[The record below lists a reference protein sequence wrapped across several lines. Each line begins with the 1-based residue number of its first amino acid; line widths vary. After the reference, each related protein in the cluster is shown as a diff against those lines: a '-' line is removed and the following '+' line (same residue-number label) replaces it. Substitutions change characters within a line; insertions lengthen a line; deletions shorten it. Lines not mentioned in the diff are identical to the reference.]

1 MHSAWRRLQGGRD
14 DRAEGGNATAAPA
27 PQPGD
32 SAQVQQAIQSALSN
46 QQLSRGVRDV
56 LQYHVTPGAFMLGAF
71 PANGSGAILLPTALT
86 DPDWVKLGNNRPQ
99 VIKIVKGGAQGSLA
113 TVSQQHANAHAQS
126 QWSHRAQTELP
137 EWGTGSRHG
146 QPHEQL
152 QLGLIA

>member
-1 MHSAWRRLQGGRD
+1 MQSAWRRLQGGRD
-14 DRAEGGNATAAPA
+14 DHAEGGNATAAPA
-27 PQPGD
+27 PPPGD
-32 SAQVQQAIQSALSN
+32 SAQLQQAIQSALSN

-113 TVSQQHANAHAQS
+113 TVSQQHASALTQS
-126 QWSHRAQTELP
+126 Q
-137 EWGTGSRHG
+137 
-146 QPHEQL
+146 
-152 QLGLIA
+152 

>member
-56 LQYHVTPGAFMLGAF
+56 LQYHVTPGAFMLGTF
-71 PANGSGAILLPTALT
+71 PANGSGSILLPTALT

-113 TVSQQHANAHAQS
+113 TVSQQHANALAQS
-126 QWSHRAQTELP
+126 QWSRS
-137 EWGTGSRHG
+137 GTDDAGRTGWAS
-146 QPHEQL
+146 QL
-152 QLGLIA
+152 QR